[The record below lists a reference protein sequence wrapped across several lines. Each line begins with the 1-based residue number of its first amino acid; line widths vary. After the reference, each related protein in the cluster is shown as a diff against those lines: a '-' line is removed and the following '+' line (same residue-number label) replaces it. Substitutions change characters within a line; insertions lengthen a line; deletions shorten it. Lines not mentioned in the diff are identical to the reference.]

1 MPLRASSL
9 NAYKS
14 HHRSGLNCG
23 WGSEDWGWSWCF
35 EINSRSVNFIKS
47 SEIPSFSNDGKRS
60 RSICVFATHSTK
72 HACYVGPNITG
83 FVANI
88 AGDLG
93 GTGPFINQQNA
104 GTGWGP
110 EDNRGNTRQFFNA
123 RAAHYIYGASDT
135 VQPRSLQFLP
145 CIKFWC
151 LVLTGSKQAEP

>member
-1 MPLRASSL
+1 ML
-9 NAYKS
+9 
-14 HHRSGLNCG
+14 GQC
-23 WGSEDWGWSWCF
+23 
-35 EINSRSVNFIKS
+35 
-47 SEIPSFSNDGKRS
+47 
-60 RSICVFATHSTK
+60 
-72 HACYVGPNITG
+72 PNITG

-123 RAAHYIYGASDT
+123 SAAHYIYGASDT

-145 CIKFWC
+145 CIKF
-151 LVLTGSKQAEP
+151 